1 MSEVN
6 LIGITKPSA
15 YTGCATPN
23 ELIAWAARVS
33 NPSNQNNT
41 LTAPRLVQYLIRNQH
56 WSPLEMVHVSMEIK
70 TTRDI
75 ARQILRHR
83 SFSFQEYS
91 QRYADPTKDLGYEL
105 REARL
110 QDPKNRQNSIDNEDL
125 RLQESWNQKQ
135 LAVIHKAR
143 EAHQWATGEG
153 IAKEQARSVLPEG
166 NTESVM
172 IMSGSLRSWVH
183 YCQLRMD
190 KATQKE
196 HRIVA
201 EQAWEIICHHF
212 ADVKI
217 AIDQIEQDKKEP
229 LRRLARYIDCLMEGD
244 THMIDDMYTYLR
256 ELGLVDED
264 GYVIDDD

>member
-15 YTGCATPN
+15 YTGCTSAE
-23 ELIAWAARVS
+23 ELVAWAARVS
-33 NPSNQNNT
+33 NPSNQSNT
-41 LTAPRLVQYLIRNQH
+41 ETAPRLVRYLIKNQH

-91 QRYADPTKDLGYEL
+91 QRYADPTKDLGFVR

-110 QDPKNRQNSIDNEDL
+110 QDAKNRQASVELGPDEN
-125 RLQESWNQKQ
+125 RLAEEWNVVQNQALGAAKF
-135 LAVIHKAR
+135 AY
-143 EAHQWATGEG
+143 QWAIERG
-153 IAKEQARSVLPEG
+153 IAKEQARVVLPEG

-172 IMSGSLRSWVH
+172 IMAGSLRSWVH

-190 KATQKE
+190 PATQKE

-201 EQAWEIICHHF
+201 EQCWNIIGIHF
-212 ADVKI
+212 PDVI
-217 AIDQIEQDKKEP
+217 EAIRQINDK
-229 LRRLARYIDCLMEGD
+229 D
-244 THMIDDMYTYLR
+244 
-256 ELGLVDED
+256 
-264 GYVIDDD
+264 

>member
-6 LIGITKPSA
+6 LVGITKPSA
-15 YTGCATPN
+15 YTGCTTAN
-23 ELIAWAARVS
+23 ELVAWAARVS

-41 LTAPRLVQYLIRNQH
+41 ATAPKLVQYLIKNQH
-56 WSPLEMVHVSMEIK
+56 WSPLEMVHISMEIK

-91 QRYADPTKDLGYEL
+91 QRYADPTKDLGFVV

-110 QDPKNRQNSIDNEDL
+110 QDKTNRQNSVEVDDKDL
-125 RLQESWNQKQ
+125 EEEWTMRQVYHSAN
-135 LAVIHKAR
+135 AR
-143 EAHQWATGEG
+143 KLYTWAIENG
-153 IAKEQARSVLPEG
+153 IAKEQARAVLPEG
-166 NTESVM
+166 LTESTI

-201 EQAWEIICHHF
+201 EQCWDIISHHF
-212 ADVKI
+212 SDVK
-217 AIDQIEQDKKEP
+217 AALDQM
-229 LRRLARYIDCLMEGD
+229 ARWEEFERKLP
-244 THMIDDMYTYLR
+244 
-256 ELGLVDED
+256 
-264 GYVIDDD
+264 

>member
-15 YTGCATPN
+15 YTGCSTAN
-23 ELIAWAARVS
+23 ELVAWSARVS

-41 LTAPRLVQYLIRNQH
+41 TTAPKLVQYLIKENH
-56 WSPLEMVHVSMEIK
+56 WSPLEMVHVSMEIR

-91 QRYADPTKDLGYEL
+91 QRYADPTQDLGFVV

-110 QDPKNRQNSIDNEDL
+110 QDAKNRQNSIEVDDR
-125 RLQESWNQKQ
+125 RLQEEWTMRQV
-135 LAVIHKAR
+135 AVTDAALDAY
-143 EAHQWATGEG
+143 EWAIANG
-153 IAKEQARSVLPEG
+153 IAKEQARAVLPEG
-166 NTESVM
+166 LTESVM
-172 IMSGSLRSWVH
+172 IMTGTLRSWVH

-196 HRIVA
+196 HRIIA
-201 EQAWEIICHHF
+201 EFSWEIIGHHF
-212 ADVKI
+212 PDVIK
-217 AIDQIEQDKKEP
+217 ALESN
-229 LRRLARYIDCLMEGD
+229 
-244 THMIDDMYTYLR
+244 
-256 ELGLVDED
+256 
-264 GYVIDDD
+264 

>member
-6 LIGITKPSA
+6 LIGITKPGA
-15 YTGCATPN
+15 YTECTTAN
-23 ELIAWAARVS
+23 ELVAWTARVS

-41 LTAPRLVQYLIRNQH
+41 ATAPKLVQYLITNQH

-91 QRYADPTKDLGYEL
+91 QRYADPTKDLGFVR

-110 QDPKNRQNSIDNEDL
+110 QDAKNRQNSIDVDDN
-125 RLQESWNQKQ
+125 RLAEKWDMIQQD
-135 LAVIHKAR
+135 AITTAR
-143 EAHQWATGEG
+143 HAYKWAIEAG
-153 IAKEQARSVLPEG
+153 IAKEQARAVLPEG

-201 EQAWEIICHHF
+201 EQCWEIICQHF
-212 ADVKI
+212 PDVK
-217 AIDQIEQDKKEP
+217 AALDSMEAQKRFEQMLP
-229 LRRLARYIDCLMEGD
+229 
-244 THMIDDMYTYLR
+244 
-256 ELGLVDED
+256 
-264 GYVIDDD
+264 

>member
-6 LIGITKPSA
+6 LVSLSKPSA
-15 YTGCATPN
+15 YTECNSAN
-23 ELIAWAARVS
+23 ELVAWAARVS

-41 LTAPRLVQYLIRNQH
+41 ATAPKLVQYLIKNKH
-56 WSPLEMVHVSMEIK
+56 WSPLEMVHVAMEIK

-75 ARQILRHR
+75 ARQILRHS
-83 SFSFQEYS
+83 SFRFQEYS
-91 QRYADPTKDLGYEL
+91 QRYADPTQDLGFVV

-110 QDPKNRQNSIDNEDL
+110 QDAKNRQNSVEVEDS
-125 RLQESWNQKQ
+125 RLQEEWDMAQTISTNA
-135 LAVIHKAR
+135 AVA
-143 EAHQWATGEG
+143 AYQWAIDNG
-153 IAKEQARSVLPEG
+153 IAKEQARAVLPEG

-201 EQAWEIICHHF
+201 EQCWEIIGQHF
-212 ADVKI
+212 PDVIK
-217 AIDQIEQDKKEP
+217 A
-229 LRRLARYIDCLMEGD
+229 L
-244 THMIDDMYTYLR
+244 DDMAASAEFERKLP
-256 ELGLVDED
+256 
-264 GYVIDDD
+264 

>member
-15 YTGCATPN
+15 YTECNTAN
-23 ELIAWAARVS
+23 ELVAWTARVS

-41 LTAPRLVQYLIRNQH
+41 ATAPKLVQYLIKNQH

-91 QRYADPTKDLGYEL
+91 QRYADPTQDLGFVV

-110 QDPKNRQNSIDNEDL
+110 QDAKNRQNSVEVEDS
-125 RLQESWNQKQ
+125 RLQEEWNMAQTISTNA
-135 LAVIHKAR
+135 AVA
-143 EAHQWATGEG
+143 AYQWAIDNG
-153 IAKEQARSVLPEG
+153 IAKEQARAVLPEG
-166 NTESVM
+166 NTESTI
-172 IMSGSLRSWVH
+172 IMAGSLRSWVH

-201 EQAWEIICHHF
+201 EQCWDIISHHF
-212 ADVKI
+212 PDVK
-217 AIDQIEQDKKEP
+217 AALDSMAAQAEFERKLP
-229 LRRLARYIDCLMEGD
+229 
-244 THMIDDMYTYLR
+244 
-256 ELGLVDED
+256 
-264 GYVIDDD
+264 

>member
-6 LIGITKPSA
+6 LIGLTKPSA
-15 YTGCATPN
+15 YTGCSTAN
-23 ELIAWAARVS
+23 ELVAWTARVS
-33 NPSNQNNT
+33 NPSNQNNAA
-41 LTAPRLVQYLIRNQH
+41 TAPKLVQYLIKNQH

-91 QRYADPTKDLGYEL
+91 QRYADPTQDLEFVV

-110 QDPKNRQNSIDNEDL
+110 QDKNNRQNSVDVEDH
-125 RLQESWNQKQ
+125 RLQE
-135 LAVIHKAR
+135 
-143 EAHQWATGEG
+143 EWAMRQVVATDAALDAYEWAIDNG
-153 IAKEQARSVLPEG
+153 IAKEQARAVLPEG

-201 EQAWEIICHHF
+201 EQCWDIICHHF
-212 ADVKI
+212 PDVKK
-217 AIDQIEQDKKEP
+217 AIDDIN
-229 LRRLARYIDCLMEGD
+229 LMN
-244 THMIDDMYTYLR
+244 
-256 ELGLVDED
+256 ELQSKV
-264 GYVIDDD
+264 

>member
-6 LIGITKPSA
+6 LIGLTKPSA
-15 YTGCATPN
+15 YTGCSTAN
-23 ELIAWAARVS
+23 ELVAWTARVS

-41 LTAPRLVQYLIRNQH
+41 TTASKLVQYLIKNQH
-56 WSPLEMVHVSMEIK
+56 WSPLEMIHVSIEIK

-91 QRYADPTKDLGYEL
+91 QRYADPTKDLGFVR

-110 QDPKNRQNSIDNEDL
+110 QDKTNRQNSIESEDKL
-125 RLQESWNQKQ
+125 LQEHWNIRQ
-135 LAVIHKAR
+135 ARVIS
-143 EAHQWATGEG
+143 EAQYAYEWAIENG
-153 IAKEQARSVLPEG
+153 IAKEQARVVLPEG

-172 IMSGSLRSWVH
+172 IVTGTLRSWVH

-196 HRIVA
+196 HRIIA
-201 EQAWEIICHHF
+201 ELCWDIISHHF
-212 ADVKI
+212 PDVKK
-217 AIDQIEQDKKEP
+217 ALDSMAAQAEFERKLP
-229 LRRLARYIDCLMEGD
+229 
-244 THMIDDMYTYLR
+244 
-256 ELGLVDED
+256 
-264 GYVIDDD
+264 

>member
-15 YTGCATPN
+15 YTECNTAN
-23 ELIAWAARVS
+23 ELVAWTARVS

-41 LTAPRLVQYLIRNQH
+41 ATAPKLVQYLIKNQH

-83 SFSFQEYS
+83 SFRFQEYS
-91 QRYADPTKDLGYEL
+91 QRYADPTQDLGFVV

-110 QDPKNRQNSIDNEDL
+110 QDAKNRQNSVEVEDS
-125 RLQESWNQKQ
+125 RLQEEWNMAQTISTNA
-135 LAVIHKAR
+135 AVA
-143 EAHQWATGEG
+143 AYQWAIDNG
-153 IAKEQARSVLPEG
+153 IAKEQARAVLPEG
-166 NTESVM
+166 NTESTI
-172 IMSGSLRSWVH
+172 IMAGSLRSWVH

-190 KATQKE
+190 KTTQKE

-201 EQAWEIICHHF
+201 EQCWDIISHHF
-212 ADVKI
+212 PDVK
-217 AIDQIEQDKKEP
+217 AALDSMAAQAEFERKLP
-229 LRRLARYIDCLMEGD
+229 
-244 THMIDDMYTYLR
+244 
-256 ELGLVDED
+256 
-264 GYVIDDD
+264 

>member
-15 YTGCATPN
+15 YTGCTTAN
-23 ELIAWAARVS
+23 ELVAWAARVS

-41 LTAPRLVQYLIRNQH
+41 TTAPRLVQYLIRNQH
-56 WSPLEMVHVSMEIK
+56 WSPLEMVHVSMEIR

-83 SFSFQEYS
+83 SFAFQEYS
-91 QRYADPTKDLGYEL
+91 QRYADPTQDLGFEL

-110 QDPKNRQNSIDNEDL
+110 QDRKNRQNSIENDD
-125 RLQESWNQKQ
+125 RDLQEEWNMRQA
-135 LAVIHKAR
+135 AVIQAAR
-143 EAHQWATGEG
+143 EAHQWATSKG

-183 YCQLRMD
+183 YCQPRMD
-190 KATQKE
+190 MATQKE

-212 ADVKI
+212 PDVK
-217 AIDQIEQDKKEP
+217 AALDSN
-229 LRRLARYIDCLMEGD
+229 G
-244 THMIDDMYTYLR
+244 
-256 ELGLVDED
+256 
-264 GYVIDDD
+264 